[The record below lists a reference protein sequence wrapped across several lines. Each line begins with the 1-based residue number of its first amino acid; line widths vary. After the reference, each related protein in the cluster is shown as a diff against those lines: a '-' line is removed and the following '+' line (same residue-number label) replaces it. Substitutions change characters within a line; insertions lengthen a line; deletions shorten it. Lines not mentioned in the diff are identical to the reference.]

1 MHRNHLA
8 NYLPKLAT
16 EWHGIM
22 YHRTSLISRNDQRAY
37 SRSGCPLETLR
48 QRNVI
53 YVYSREGWMTAR
65 GYEKRRYNYYRR
77 QVAVA
82 IVATMAVAAAA
93 AAASTAATT
102 TAYGECEESTSSNF
116 PSSPSIP
123 SRRITI
129 CTSRQI
135 P

>member
-16 EWHGIM
+16 EWHGIV

-53 YVYSREGWMTAR
+53 YVYNREGWMAAR
-65 GYEKRRYNYYRR
+65 GYEKRRLIQSILVVRSTTFETNPMNRQQEASRR
-77 QVAVA
+77 ECAVEVISKKWINCMVAVINIYIA
-82 IVATMAVAAAA
+82 
-93 AAASTAATT
+93 
-102 TAYGECEESTSSNF
+102 
-116 PSSPSIP
+116 PL
-123 SRRITI
+123 
-129 CTSRQI
+129 
-135 P
+135 